1 MNYREVLIRLMSM
14 TSPFIYDD
22 EETFLE
28 MLRKFYKYLHELT
41 KASKE
46 MSDDINDLREE
57 MTNYEEEIN
66 GIVEELKDY
75 INNYFDNLDV
85 QDEINNK
92 LDEMVE
98 DGTLTEIIAQYL
110 QLPNLLAF
118 DTRADLKASTD
129 IVNGALCRCVGA
141 TSYDDGLGAYYKVRP
156 VTTDDVID
164 NDNIISLTNYNT
176 LVAEKLPDTYI
187 SNLEDSID
195 DLEDAI
201 NDRLD
206 AMQEDIDSKVS
217 IQKMEWVKTNNEVL
231 PMYARYYVDGTNGD
245 DTNDGLTENT
255 AFQTL
260 APIWQKVKEGN
271 MEIRFDLA
279 GGNTYQWEP
288 YILNNLTIHMNVYGT
303 GNVTIQTPSD
313 NQVAFYNCHLNCS
326 GTSDYHII
334 WTGNTTEM
342 YFDGG
347 THELRYFDITFNL
360 GFWGAGA
367 RVRNSNIHDFKA
379 NYTNIHFQSCNLGGG
394 FMDSSVV
401 MFDATTFNSNNLYYV
416 SQQYFYI
423 CENCQVLITGS
434 TYFDMSASALA
445 IGFIQLRGGQLAQ
458 LSACNV
464 SGTLNSKFTVGV
476 ALQGALW
483 TCTTSRSNSLTNIAT
498 TGSNLT
504 GGSYLTGG
512 S

>member
-57 MTNYEEEIN
+57 MTKYEEEIN

-217 IQKMEWVKTNNEVL
+217 IQKMEWIKTNNEVL
-231 PMYARYYVDGTNGD
+231 PKYARYYVDGTNGD

-288 YILNNLTIHMNVYGT
+288 YVINDLIIHMGAYGT
-303 GNVTIQTPSD
+303 GDVTIQAPS
-313 NQVAFYNCHLNCS
+313 NEQVAFYNCHLNCQ
-326 GTSDYHII
+326 GTASNTIY
-334 WTGNTTEM
+334 WTGPTEM
-342 YFDGG
+342 YFDSG
-347 THELRYFDITFNL
+347 TAELRYLDINYNL

-367 RVRNSNIHDFKA
+367 RVRNSNIHDIKA
-379 NYTNIHFQSCNLGGG
+379 HDSNLWFESCNIGGG
-394 FMDSSVV
+394 YGVCSIINFGQC
-401 MFDATTFNSNNLYYV
+401 TFNSNNLYYA
-416 SQQYFYI
+416 SQQYFYLFD
-423 CENCQVLITGS
+423 NCQISIIGT

-445 IGFIQLRGGQLAQ
+445 IGFMQLRGGQLSQ
-458 LSACNV
+458 LAACNV
-464 SGTLNSKFTVGV
+464 TGTLNSKFTVGV
-476 ALQGALW
+476 NLQGALW
-483 TCTTSRSNSLTNIAT
+483 TCNTSRSNSLTNIAT